1 MINQG
6 INIQKNVKHVKF
18 CRLTKTINFY
28 KDESPNLI
36 PLYLPKIKKLNPSSD
51 VFIKNDNE
59 KVDEET
65 KKNDEILS
73 QLDEDDYKSTQH
85 HNRKKL
91 EELEDVNR
99 RWNEQVVANKNER
112 LLNEADL
119 RSIEPYVNPRRL
131 SSPFLI

>member
-1 MINQG
+1 MAP
-6 INIQKNVKHVKF
+6 
-18 CRLTKTINFY
+18 R
-28 KDESPNLI
+28 
-36 PLYLPKIKKLNPSSD
+36 KIKKLNPSSD